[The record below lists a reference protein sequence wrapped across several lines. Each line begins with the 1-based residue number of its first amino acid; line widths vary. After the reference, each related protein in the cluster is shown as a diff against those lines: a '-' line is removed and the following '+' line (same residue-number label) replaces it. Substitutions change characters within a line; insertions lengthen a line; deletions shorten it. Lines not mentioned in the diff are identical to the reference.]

1 MKKIDIA
8 ALIAGIGSLI
18 LCIVFLVLFAVFGIR
33 TFKTEGGFDQVKSF
47 FTQAKHKV
55 SEVTGDNFINI
66 NDGNDKIS
74 VGPDGIFI
82 EDGDDKVI
90 ISPSGI
96 YVDDGDSS
104 IVSIDSDGIKISGDE
119 DDNKVI
125 SDAGNESDSDDS
137 DTLADGGLKVIG

>member
-1 MKKIDIA
+1 MKKIDLA

-18 LCIVFLVLFAVFGIR
+18 LCIVFLFLFAVFGIR
-33 TFKTEGGFDQVKSF
+33 TFRSEGGFDQVKSF

-55 SEVTGDNFINI
+55 SEVTGDNFINF

-104 IVSIDSDGIKISGDE
+104 VVSIDGEGIKISDDE
-119 DDNKVI
+119 DENEPDI
-125 SDAGNESDSDDS
+125 DDFDASDD
-137 DTLADGGLKVIG
+137 GELKVIG